1 MIISCDQC
9 LKKFEIDSNLI
20 PNKGRLLQ
28 CSSCNHKWFYKK
40 EMEQKTIPTSKPQE
54 INEKVDKAETIVKTK
69 NVINDSNNINS
80 SKKIKRKHLYNHT
93 ENKKI
98 NSLNFI
104 LVAIISIA
112 AIIILLDTFK
122 NPFSLIFPEIE
133 FILES
138 LYETLKDIT
147 LFIQD
152 LF

>member
-1 MIISCDQC
+1 
-9 LKKFEIDSNLI
+9 
-20 PNKGRLLQ
+20 
-28 CSSCNHKWFYKK
+28 
-40 EMEQKTIPTSKPQE
+40 MEQKIKPTSKPQE
-54 INEKVDKAETIVKTK
+54 INEEVVKAETIVKTK
-69 NVINDSNNINS
+69 NVINDSNDINS

-93 ENKKI
+93 ESKKI